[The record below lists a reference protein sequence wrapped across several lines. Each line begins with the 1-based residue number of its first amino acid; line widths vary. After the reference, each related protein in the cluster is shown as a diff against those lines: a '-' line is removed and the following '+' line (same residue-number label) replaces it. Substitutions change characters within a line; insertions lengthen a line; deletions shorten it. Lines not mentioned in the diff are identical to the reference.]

1 MTTHIIPW
9 MNVTV
14 NIIKN
19 TIEVYHGNEKMYEY
33 KGKFIF
39 RILDNNNFVILEKDP
54 SNTLNKCDNHQ
65 RIIFFRKDE
74 KGKIIANK
82 YCIKQEKI
90 VFDKDLLH
98 HEEVIIPGIYKDFV
112 YNYEYGIVISDFFTR
127 ISYNKN
133 SELFLVEEDFET
145 SYGTVTLKGILNVDG
160 FLLNEEMYCEMLQEE
175 FYINPLDIPNS
186 FYHLRSKLETLMK
199 RKTSKDYFTNL
210 LNYER
215 DCYLTRKRKIP
226 KQNSSSR

>member
-90 VFDKDLLH
+90 VFDKDLLL

-112 YNYEYGIVISDFFTR
+112 YNYEYGFKMSNFFSKIIFNKETNLFYVKEIVD
-127 ISYNKN
+127 
-133 SELFLVEEDFET
+133 T
-145 SYGTVTLKGILNVDG
+145 SYGPITLQGVLDTDG
-160 FLLNEEMYCEMLQEE
+160 FLLNESMYSPELNET
-175 FYINPLDIPNS
+175 FYIHPFEIGES
-186 FYHLRSKLETLMK
+186 IEKLHNKFDRLYR
-199 RKTSKDYFTNL
+199 RKTIQDKKKKML
-210 LNYER
+210 EYER
-215 DCYLTRKRKIP
+215 DNYLARKRK
-226 KQNSSSR
+226 